1 MKDLVDKISAMVNW
15 VFWWE
20 KIEST
25 TIQPDH
31 QSEIHAPVLHNTPQS
46 HRELGDMTN
55 LAGQY
60 PNEARA
66 KNNNPSGITRP
77 MSKTLR
83 AELEQSW
90 IKFYM
95 WSSRPANEWWHYVKF
110 DTMDEGLK
118 AKKIV
123 LIKWNMV
130 IRERLAKRVGTKN
143 TKSNYEYADKIIAS
157 ANIDWSKR
165 FNDLTDDELDRLMMM
180 QIRQESGG
188 LYKELVARN
197 VAQIED
203 NIA

>member
-1 MKDLVDKISAMVNW
+1 MKDLVDKISTMVSW
-15 VFWWE
+15 VLWGE

-25 TIQPDH
+25 IVQPDKI
-31 QSEIHAPVLHNTPQS
+31 QENTDPTSQNIPQS
-46 HRELGDMTN
+46 HIELGDMTD

-83 AELEQSW
+83 GELDQAW
-90 IKFYM
+90 IRYQI
-95 WSSRPANEWWHYVKF
+95 WSPRPRNEWWHYVKF
-110 DTMDEGLK
+110 ATMDEWLK

-123 LIKWNMV
+123 LVKWNLV

-143 TKSNYEYADKIIAS
+143 TKSNYEYADKIIA
-157 ANIDWSKR
+157 AAHVDWSKR
-165 FNDLTDDELDRLMMM
+165 FNDLSDDEMDRLMMM

-197 VAQIED
+197 VSPIED